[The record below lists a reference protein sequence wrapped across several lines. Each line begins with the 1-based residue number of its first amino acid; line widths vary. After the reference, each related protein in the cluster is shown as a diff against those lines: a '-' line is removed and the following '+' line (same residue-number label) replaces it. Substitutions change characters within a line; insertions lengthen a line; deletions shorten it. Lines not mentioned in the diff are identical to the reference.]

1 MFLFQRVTV
10 GVPYLSCISASR
22 DLSGQKNKQI
32 NKQNQQQMA
41 IEEYSLTVTNNRIVK
56 QQKLL

>member
-22 DLSGQKNKQI
+22 DLSGKKKKKKGNRRVFTDSNK
-32 NKQNQQQMA
+32 
-41 IEEYSLTVTNNRIVK
+41 
-56 QQKLL
+56 

>member
-10 GVPYLSCISASR
+10 GVSYLSCISASR

-41 IEEYSLTVTNNRIVK
+41 IEEYSLTVTNN
-56 QQKLL
+56 

>member
-22 DLSGQKNKQI
+22 DLSGKK
-32 NKQNQQQMA
+32 KKKKA
-41 IEEYSLTVTNNRIVK
+41 IEEYSLTVTNN
-56 QQKLL
+56 